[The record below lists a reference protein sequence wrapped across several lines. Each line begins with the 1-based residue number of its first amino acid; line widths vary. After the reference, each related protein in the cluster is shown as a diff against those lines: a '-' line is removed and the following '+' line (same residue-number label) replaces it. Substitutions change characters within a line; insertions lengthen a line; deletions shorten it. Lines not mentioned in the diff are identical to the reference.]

1 MITLFENYALS
12 IVNTIVTNNLLQF
25 RFHCFNFYPSFT
37 FYLQLSL
44 FGRWSIQLHSSQK
57 LTKPVYNCMS

>member
-1 MITLFENYALS
+1 MMKLFENYVLC

-25 RFHCFNFYPSFT
+25 RFLCFNFYPSFT

-44 FGRWSIQLHSSQK
+44 FGR
-57 LTKPVYNCMS
+57 

>member
-1 MITLFENYALS
+1 MMKLFENYVLS

-25 RFHCFNFYPSFT
+25 RFLSFNFYQSFV

-44 FGRWSIQLHSSQK
+44 FGR
-57 LTKPVYNCMS
+57 